1 MKVYARRIH
10 DWTNF
15 DFAVSMVLRPMLLKC
30 DQFIDEE
37 DEAARGL
44 FLAYLIRY

>member
-10 DWTNF
+10 GWTNF

-30 DQFIDEE
+30 DQFIDED
-37 DEAARGL
+37 DEATQEL
-44 FLAYLIRY
+44 FSAYLLKY